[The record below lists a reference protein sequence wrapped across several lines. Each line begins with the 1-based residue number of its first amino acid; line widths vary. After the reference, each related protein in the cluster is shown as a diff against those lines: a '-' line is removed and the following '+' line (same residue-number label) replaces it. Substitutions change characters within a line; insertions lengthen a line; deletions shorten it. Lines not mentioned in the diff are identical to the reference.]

1 MSGLRIMM
9 ALMNNWD
16 LKSANNSVYAVE
28 GESPRYVVS
37 DLGATSLD
45 IVDFLMAIEERLGI
59 KIEDSEAEAM
69 RTFTDAVEI
78 VESKRRFPLQ

>member
-1 MSGLRIMM
+1 MEATDEQLRTLI
-9 ALMNNWD
+9 
-16 LKSANNSVYAVE
+16 VE
-28 GESPRYVVS
+28 RFDVARDRIRPETNLVS